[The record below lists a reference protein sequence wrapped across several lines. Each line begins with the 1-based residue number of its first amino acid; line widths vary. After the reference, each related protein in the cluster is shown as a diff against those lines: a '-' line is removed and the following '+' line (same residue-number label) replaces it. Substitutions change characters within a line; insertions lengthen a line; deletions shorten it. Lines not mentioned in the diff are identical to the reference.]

1 MIRGIAVVA
10 DRTLDSG
17 HVARVARI
25 RNRVR
30 AVVGVA
36 LACGVALGAPGFL
49 SAWSAG
55 PIAPLEVAAAEAA
68 STCSGSIVVKAH
80 HQVGG
85 KEMALAGDT
94 YSLALVAMG
103 SVEGSTAK
111 FSTVKEFEAY
121 ACDWSSLDAA
131 GLRSKAKKMDAFAR
145 ENGLFSAG
153 DAVTDGDGAAR
164 FGSVR
169 CGVYLLSRTA
179 SAPEN
184 ERVLI
189 DPVLVLVPYGVDGEL
204 HFGVE
209 VTPKSEDPNK
219 PIDPGD
225 PDGPDKP
232 VDPEDPDKPV
242 DPEEPD
248 VPDNPDGPDG
258 PVGPDGPGKPDN
270 PLDDWLEENGLPQ
283 TGDVQFQVAAVLLVA
298 GVTMLVTSGLLRR
311 RGAQGADD
319 SDDPDDAEVDAEGDD
334 SDCPDG
340 LEGAEGPED
349 TGGLEGPDEIEGP
362 DGSESSNG
370 LEGPDEPEDS
380 AELGGS
386 GGLEGEDAPE
396 ADR

>member
-1 MIRGIAVVA
+1 MA

-17 HVARVARI
+17 RVVRVARI

-30 AVVGVA
+30 AVAGVA
-36 LACGVALGAPGFL
+36 LSCGVALGAPGFL

-85 KEMALAGDT
+85 KEVALAGDT
-94 YSLALVAMG
+94 YSLALVATG
-103 SVEGSTAK
+103 SVKGSTAK

-145 ENGLFSAG
+145 ESGLFSAG
-153 DAVTDGDGAAR
+153 DAVTDADGTAS

-179 SAPEN
+179 SAPGN

-209 VTPKSEDPNK
+209 VTPKSEDPSK
-219 PIDPGD
+219 PIDPED
-225 PDGPDKP
+225 PDGPDEP

-242 DPEEPD
+242 DPEDPD
-248 VPDNPDGPDG
+248 GPDNPDGPDE
-258 PVGPDGPGKPDN
+258 PAEPDGPVKPDN

-298 GVTMLVTSGLLRR
+298 GVTMLVTSGLLKR
-311 RGAQGADD
+311 RGTQGADD
-319 SDDPDDAEVDAEGDD
+319 SDDSDDAGVEAKGDD
-334 SDCPDG
+334 SDCPDE
-340 LEGAEGPED
+340 L
-349 TGGLEGPDEIEGP
+349 
-362 DGSESSNG
+362 
-370 LEGPDEPEDS
+370 EDS
-380 AELGGS
+380 VELGDS
-386 GGLEGEDAPE
+386 GALESEDIPE

>member
-1 MIRGIAVVA
+1 MIRGMAVVA

-17 HVARVARI
+17 RVARVARI

-36 LACGVALGAPGFL
+36 LACGVALGAPGFS
-49 SAWSAG
+49 SARLAG
-55 PIAPLEVAAAEAA
+55 PGAPFEVAAAEAA
-68 STCSGSIVVKAH
+68 FARWGSIVVKAH

-85 KEMALAGDT
+85 KDVALAGDT
-94 YSLALVAMG
+94 YSLALVATG
-103 SVEGSTAK
+103 SVEGSTAV
-111 FSTVKEFEAY
+111 FSTVEEFKAY

-145 ENGLFSAG
+145 ENGLFTAG
-153 DAVTDGDGAAR
+153 DAVTDGDGTAS

-169 CGVYLLSRTA
+169 CGVYLLARTA

-209 VTPKSEDPNK
+209 VTPKSEDPSK

-225 PDGPDKP
+225 PDGPDEP

-242 DPEEPD
+242 DPEDPD
-248 VPDNPDGPDG
+248 KPDNPDGPDEPTG
-258 PVGPDGPGKPDN
+258 PEDSGKPDN

-283 TGDVQFQVAAVLLVA
+283 TGDIQFQVAAVLLVA
-298 GVTMLVTSGLLRR
+298 GVTMLVTSGLLKR
-311 RGAQGADD
+311 RGAQDADD
-319 SDDPDDAEVDAEGDD
+319 ADDPDDAQVDAQGDD
-334 SDCPDG
+334 SDCPD
-340 LEGAEGPED
+340 E
-349 TGGLEGPDEIEGP
+349 LEGPG
-362 DGSESSNG
+362 GSESFNG
-370 LEGPDEPEDS
+370 SEGLDEPEDS
-380 AELGGS
+380 AELGGF

-396 ADR
+396 TDR

>member
-1 MIRGIAVVA
+1 MA

-17 HVARVARI
+17 RVVRVARI

-30 AVVGVA
+30 AVAGVA
-36 LACGVALGAPGFL
+36 LSCGVALGAPGFF

-85 KEMALAGDT
+85 KEVALAGDT
-94 YSLALVAMG
+94 YSLALVATG
-103 SVEGSTAK
+103 SVKGSTAK

-145 ENGLFSAG
+145 ESGLFSAG
-153 DAVTDGDGAAR
+153 DAVTDADGTAS

-179 SAPEN
+179 SAPGN

-204 HFGVE
+204 NFGVE
-209 VTPKSEDPNK
+209 VTPKSEDPSK
-219 PIDPGD
+219 PIDPED
-225 PDGPDKP
+225 PDGPDEP
-232 VDPEDPDKPV
+232 VDPEDPDG
-242 DPEEPD
+242 
-248 VPDNPDGPDG
+248 PDNPDGPDE
-258 PVGPDGPGKPDN
+258 PAGPDDPGKPDN

-298 GVTMLVTSGLLRR
+298 GVTMLVTSGLLKR
-311 RGAQGADD
+311 RGTQGADD
-319 SDDPDDAEVDAEGDD
+319 SDDSDDAGVEAKGDD
-334 SDCPDG
+334 SDCPD
-340 LEGAEGPED
+340 
-349 TGGLEGPDEIEGP
+349 
-362 DGSESSNG
+362 
-370 LEGPDEPEDS
+370 EPEDS
-380 AELGGS
+380 VELGDS
-386 GGLEGEDAPE
+386 GALESEDIPE

>member
-1 MIRGIAVVA
+1 MIRGMAVVA

-17 HVARVARI
+17 RVARTARI

-36 LACGVALGAPGFL
+36 LACGVALGAPGFS
-49 SAWSAG
+49 SARLAG
-55 PIAPLEVAAAEAA
+55 PGAPFEVAAAEAA
-68 STCSGSIVVKAH
+68 FARWGSIVVKAH

-85 KEMALAGDT
+85 KDVALAGDT
-94 YSLALVAMG
+94 YSLALVATG
-103 SVEGSTAK
+103 SVEGSTAV
-111 FSTVKEFEAY
+111 FSTVEEFKAY

-145 ENGLFSAG
+145 ENGLFTAG
-153 DAVTDGDGAAR
+153 DAVTDGDGTAS

-169 CGVYLLSRTA
+169 CGVYLLARTA

-209 VTPKSEDPNK
+209 VTPKSEDPSK

-225 PDGPDKP
+225 PDGPDEP

-242 DPEEPD
+242 DPEDPD
-248 VPDNPDGPDG
+248 KPDNPDGPDEPTG
-258 PVGPDGPGKPDN
+258 PEDSGKPDN

-283 TGDVQFQVAAVLLVA
+283 TGDIQFQVAAVLLVA
-298 GVTMLVTSGLLRR
+298 GVTMLVTAGLLKR
-311 RGAQGADD
+311 RGAQDADD
-319 SDDPDDAEVDAEGDD
+319 ADDPDDAQVDAQGDD
-334 SDCPDG
+334 SDCPD
-340 LEGAEGPED
+340 E
-349 TGGLEGPDEIEGP
+349 LEGPG
-362 DGSESSNG
+362 GSESFNG
-370 LEGPDEPEDS
+370 SEGLDEPEDS
-380 AELGGS
+380 AELGGF

-396 ADR
+396 TDR

>member
-17 HVARVARI
+17 RVARVARI

-36 LACGVALGAPGFL
+36 LACGVALGAPGFS
-49 SAWSAG
+49 SARLAG
-55 PIAPLEVAAAEAA
+55 PGAPFEVAAAEAA
-68 STCSGSIVVKAH
+68 FVRWGSIVVKAH

-85 KEMALAGDT
+85 KDVALAGDT
-94 YSLALVAMG
+94 YSLALVATG
-103 SVEGSTAK
+103 SVEGSTAV
-111 FSTVKEFEAY
+111 FSTVEEFKAY

-145 ENGLFSAG
+145 ENGLFTAG
-153 DAVTDGDGAAR
+153 DAVTDGDGTAS

-169 CGVYLLSRTA
+169 CGVYLLARTA

-209 VTPKSEDPNK
+209 VTPKSEDPSK

-225 PDGPDKP
+225 PDGPDEP

-242 DPEEPD
+242 DPEDPD
-248 VPDNPDGPDG
+248 KPDNPDGPDEPTG
-258 PVGPDGPGKPDN
+258 PEDPGKPDN

-283 TGDVQFQVAAVLLVA
+283 TGDIQFQVAAVLLVA
-298 GVTMLVTSGLLRR
+298 GVTMLVTSGLLKR
-311 RGAQGADD
+311 RGAQDADD
-319 SDDPDDAEVDAEGDD
+319 ADDPDDAQVDAQGDD
-334 SDCPDG
+334 SDCPD
-340 LEGAEGPED
+340 E
-349 TGGLEGPDEIEGP
+349 LEGPG
-362 DGSESSNG
+362 GSESFNG
-370 LEGPDEPEDS
+370 SEGLDEPEDS
-380 AELGGS
+380 AELGCF
-386 GGLEGEDAPE
+386 GGLEGEDASE
-396 ADR
+396 TDR

>member
-17 HVARVARI
+17 RVARVARI

-36 LACGVALGAPGFL
+36 LACGVALGAPGFS
-49 SAWSAG
+49 SARLAG
-55 PIAPLEVAAAEAA
+55 PGAPFEVAAAEAA
-68 STCSGSIVVKAH
+68 FVRWGSIVVKAH

-85 KEMALAGDT
+85 KDVALAGDT
-94 YSLALVAMG
+94 YSLALVATG
-103 SVEGSTAK
+103 SVEGSTAV
-111 FSTVKEFEAY
+111 FSTVEEFKAY

-145 ENGLFSAG
+145 ENGLFTAG
-153 DAVTDGDGAAR
+153 DAVTDGDGTAS

-169 CGVYLLSRTA
+169 CGVYLLARTA

-209 VTPKSEDPNK
+209 VTPKSEDPSK

-225 PDGPDKP
+225 PDGPDEP

-242 DPEEPD
+242 DPEDPD
-248 VPDNPDGPDG
+248 KPDNPDGPDEPTG
-258 PVGPDGPGKPDN
+258 PEDSGKPDN

-283 TGDVQFQVAAVLLVA
+283 TGDIQFQVAAVLLVA
-298 GVTMLVTSGLLRR
+298 GITMLVTSGLLKR
-311 RGAQGADD
+311 RGAQDADD
-319 SDDPDDAEVDAEGDD
+319 ADDPDDAQVDAQGDD
-334 SDCPDG
+334 SDCPD
-340 LEGAEGPED
+340 E
-349 TGGLEGPDEIEGP
+349 LEGPG
-362 DGSESSNG
+362 GSESFNG
-370 LEGPDEPEDS
+370 SEGLDEPEDS
-380 AELGGS
+380 AELGGF

-396 ADR
+396 TDR

>member
-1 MIRGIAVVA
+1 MIRGMAVVA

-17 HVARVARI
+17 RVARTARI

-36 LACGVALGAPGFL
+36 LACGVALGAPGFS
-49 SAWSAG
+49 SARLAG
-55 PIAPLEVAAAEAA
+55 PGAPFEVAAAEAA
-68 STCSGSIVVKAH
+68 FACRGSIVVKAH

-85 KEMALAGDT
+85 KDVALAGDT
-94 YSLALVAMG
+94 YSLALVATG
-103 SVEGSTAK
+103 SVEGSTAV
-111 FSTVKEFEAY
+111 FSTVEEFKAY

-145 ENGLFSAG
+145 ENGLFTAG
-153 DAVTDGDGAAR
+153 DAVTDGDGTAS

-169 CGVYLLSRTA
+169 CGVYLLARTA

-209 VTPKSEDPNK
+209 VTPKSEDPSK
-219 PIDPGD
+219 PIDPGN
-225 PDGPDKP
+225 PDGPDEP

-242 DPEEPD
+242 DPEDPD
-248 VPDNPDGPDG
+248 KPDNPDGPDEPTG
-258 PVGPDGPGKPDN
+258 PEDSGKPDN

-283 TGDVQFQVAAVLLVA
+283 TGDIQFQVAAVLLVA
-298 GVTMLVTSGLLRR
+298 GVTMLVTSGLLKR
-311 RGAQGADD
+311 RGAQDADD
-319 SDDPDDAEVDAEGDD
+319 ADDPDDAQVDAQGDD
-334 SDCPDG
+334 SDCPD
-340 LEGAEGPED
+340 E
-349 TGGLEGPDEIEGP
+349 LEGPG
-362 DGSESSNG
+362 GSESFNG
-370 LEGPDEPEDS
+370 SEGLDEPEDS
-380 AELGGS
+380 VELGDS
-386 GGLEGEDAPE
+386 GALESEDIPE

>member
-1 MIRGIAVVA
+1 MVA

-17 HVARVARI
+17 RVVRIARI

-30 AVVGVA
+30 VVAGVA
-36 LACGVALGAPGFL
+36 LACAAALGALGALP
-49 SAWSAG
+49 ARTAG
-55 PIAPLEVAAAEAA
+55 PVAPLEVAAAEAA

-85 KEMALAGDT
+85 KEVALAGDT
-94 YSLALVAMG
+94 YSLALVATG
-103 SVEGSTAK
+103 SVKGSTAK

-131 GLRSKAKKMDAFAR
+131 GLRSKAKEMDAFAR
-145 ENGLFSAG
+145 ENGLFAAG
-153 DAVTDGDGAAR
+153 DAVTDADGTAS

-179 SAPEN
+179 SAPGN

-204 HFGVE
+204 NFGVE
-209 VTPKSEDPNK
+209 VTPKSEDPSK
-219 PIDPGD
+219 PIDPED
-225 PDGPDKP
+225 PDGPDEP

-242 DPEEPD
+242 DPEDPD
-248 VPDNPDGPDG
+248 GPDNPDGPDE
-258 PVGPDGPGKPDN
+258 PAGPDDPGKPDN

-298 GVTMLVTSGLLRR
+298 GVTMLVTSGLLKR
-311 RGAQGADD
+311 RGTQGADD
-319 SDDPDDAEVDAEGDD
+319 SDDSDDAGVEAKGDD
-334 SDCPDG
+334 SDCPD
-340 LEGAEGPED
+340 
-349 TGGLEGPDEIEGP
+349 
-362 DGSESSNG
+362 
-370 LEGPDEPEDS
+370 EPEDS
-380 AELGGS
+380 VELGDS
-386 GGLEGEDAPE
+386 GALESEDIPE

>member
-1 MIRGIAVVA
+1 MIRGMAVVA

-17 HVARVARI
+17 RVARTARI

-36 LACGVALGAPGFL
+36 LACGVALGAPGFS
-49 SAWSAG
+49 SARLAG
-55 PIAPLEVAAAEAA
+55 PGAPFEVAAAEAA
-68 STCSGSIVVKAH
+68 FARWGSIVVKAH

-85 KEMALAGDT
+85 KDVALAGDT
-94 YSLALVAMG
+94 YSLALVATG
-103 SVEGSTAK
+103 SVEGSTAV
-111 FSTVKEFEAY
+111 FSTVEEFKAY

-145 ENGLFSAG
+145 ENGLFTAG
-153 DAVTDGDGAAR
+153 DAVTDGDGTAS

-169 CGVYLLSRTA
+169 CGVYLLARTA

-209 VTPKSEDPNK
+209 VTPKSEDPSK

-225 PDGPDKP
+225 PDGPDEP

-242 DPEEPD
+242 DPEDPD
-248 VPDNPDGPDG
+248 KPDN
-258 PVGPDGPGKPDN
+258 PVGPDEPTGPEDSGKPDN

-283 TGDVQFQVAAVLLVA
+283 TGDIQFQVAAVLLVA
-298 GVTMLVTSGLLRR
+298 GVTMLVTSGLLKR
-311 RGAQGADD
+311 RGAQDADD
-319 SDDPDDAEVDAEGDD
+319 ADDPDDAQVDAQGDD
-334 SDCPDG
+334 SDCPD
-340 LEGAEGPED
+340 E
-349 TGGLEGPDEIEGP
+349 LEGPG
-362 DGSESSNG
+362 GSESFNG
-370 LEGPDEPEDS
+370 SEGLDEPEDS
-380 AELGGS
+380 AELGGF

-396 ADR
+396 TDR

>member
-1 MIRGIAVVA
+1 MIRGMAVVA

-17 HVARVARI
+17 RVARTARI

-36 LACGVALGAPGFL
+36 LACGVALGAPGFS
-49 SAWSAG
+49 SARLAG
-55 PIAPLEVAAAEAA
+55 PGAPFEVAAAEAA
-68 STCSGSIVVKAH
+68 FARWGSIVVKAH

-85 KEMALAGDT
+85 KDVALAGDT
-94 YSLALVAMG
+94 YSLALVATG
-103 SVEGSTAK
+103 SVEGSTAV
-111 FSTVKEFEAY
+111 FSTVEEFKAY

-145 ENGLFSAG
+145 ENGLFTAG
-153 DAVTDGDGAAR
+153 DAVTDGDGTAS

-169 CGVYLLSRTA
+169 CGVYLLARTA

-209 VTPKSEDPNK
+209 VTPKSEDPSK

-225 PDGPDKP
+225 PDGPDEP

-242 DPEEPD
+242 DPEDPD
-248 VPDNPDGPDG
+248 KPDNPDGPDEPTG
-258 PVGPDGPGKPDN
+258 PEDSGKPDS

-283 TGDVQFQVAAVLLVA
+283 TGDIQFQVAAVLLVA
-298 GVTMLVTSGLLRR
+298 GITMLVTSGLLKR
-311 RGAQGADD
+311 RGAQDADD
-319 SDDPDDAEVDAEGDD
+319 SDDPDDAQVDAQGDD
-334 SDCPDG
+334 SDCPD
-340 LEGAEGPED
+340 E
-349 TGGLEGPDEIEGP
+349 LEGPG
-362 DGSESSNG
+362 GSESFNG
-370 LEGPDEPEDS
+370 SEGLDEPEDS
-380 AELGGS
+380 AELGGF

-396 ADR
+396 TDR

>member
-1 MIRGIAVVA
+1 MIRGMAVVA

-17 HVARVARI
+17 RVARIARI

-36 LACGVALGAPGFL
+36 LACGVALGAPGFF
-49 SAWSAG
+49 SARPAG
-55 PIAPLEVAAAEAA
+55 PVAPLEVAAAEAA
-68 STCSGSIVVKAH
+68 SARWGSIVVKAH

-85 KEMALAGDT
+85 KDVPLAGDT
-94 YSLALVAMG
+94 YSLALVATG

-111 FSTVKEFEAY
+111 FSTVEEFTAY

-145 ENGLFSAG
+145 KNGLFTAG
-153 DAVTDGDGAAR
+153 DAVTDGDGTAS
-164 FGSVR
+164 FGNVR

-184 ERVLI
+184 EWVLI
-189 DPVLVLVPYGVDGEL
+189 DPVLVLVPYSVDGEL

-225 PDGPDKP
+225 PDGPDEP
-232 VDPEDPDKPV
+232 EGPEDPDKPV
-242 DPEEPD
+242 DPEDPD
-248 VPDNPDGPDG
+248 GPDNPDGPDE
-258 PVGPDGPGKPDN
+258 PAGPDDPGKPDN

-283 TGDVQFQVAAVLLVA
+283 TGDIQFQVAAVLLVG
-298 GVTMLVTSGLLRR
+298 GVTMLVTSRLLKR
-311 RGAQGADD
+311 RGAQDADD
-319 SDDPDDAEVDAEGDD
+319 ADDPDDADEPDDADDPDDAEVDAEGDD
-334 SDCPDG
+334 PDCPDD
-340 LEGAEGPED
+340 LEG
-349 TGGLEGPDEIEGP
+349 
-362 DGSESSNG
+362 S
-370 LEGPDEPEDS
+370 
-380 AELGGS
+380 
-386 GGLEGEDAPE
+386 DAPE

>member
-1 MIRGIAVVA
+1 MIRGMAVVA

-17 HVARVARI
+17 RVARIARI

-36 LACGVALGAPGFL
+36 LACGVALGAPGFS
-49 SAWSAG
+49 SARLAG
-55 PIAPLEVAAAEAA
+55 PGAPFEVAAAEAA
-68 STCSGSIVVKAH
+68 FARWGSIVVKAH

-85 KEMALAGDT
+85 KDVALAGDT
-94 YSLALVAMG
+94 YSLALVATG
-103 SVEGSTAK
+103 SVEGSTAT

-131 GLRSKAKKMDAFAR
+131 GLRSKAKKMDAFVR
-145 ENGLFSAG
+145 ENGLFTAG
-153 DAVTDGDGAAR
+153 DAVTDGDGTAS

-189 DPVLVLVPYGVDGEL
+189 DPVLVLVPYSVDGEL
-204 HFGVE
+204 FFGVE

-225 PDGPDKP
+225 PDGPDEP

-242 DPEEPD
+242 DPEDPD
-248 VPDNPDGPDG
+248 GPDNPDGPDE
-258 PVGPDGPGKPDN
+258 PTGPDGPVKPDN

-283 TGDVQFQVAAVLLVA
+283 TGDIQFQVAAALLVA
-298 GVTMLVTSGLLRR
+298 GVTMLVTSGLLKR
-311 RGAQGADD
+311 RGAQDADD
-319 SDDPDDAEVDAEGDD
+319 ADDPDDAGVDAQGDD
-334 SDCPDG
+334 SDCPDE
-340 LEGAEGPED
+340 LEGSDGPGD
-349 TGGLEGPDEIEGP
+349 ADGLEGPDEIEGP
-362 DGSESSNG
+362 DGSESSSG
-370 LEGPDEPEDS
+370 PEGPDEPEDS

-386 GGLEGEDAPE
+386 GGLEGEDTPE
-396 ADR
+396 TDR